1 MRIKLDENIP
11 VSAADVADDLGHDA
25 DTVTGESLA
34 GATDAD
40 VLAAATRQG
49 RLLVTLDRTFGD
61 VRAHPP
67 GSHGGI
73 VVLRVDVQDARS
85 VTEAVRTFFTAD
97 DLGDLTGCVV
107 VVRGHLARIRR
118 PE

>member
-11 VSAADVADDLGHDA
+11 VSAADLADDLGHDA

-49 RLLVTLDRTFGD
+49 RLLVTLDRAFGD

-85 VTEAVRTFFTAD
+85 VTEAVRTFLTAD